1 VESPVSLSPCP
12 DAHELAELAHGR
24 LPPRAAEALRGHLDE
39 CELCRVAVT
48 RLVAPSSDRAP
59 ALPVGVEVGGRYRV
73 SCLLGRGGMG
83 EVHEAWDLNLER
95 RVAVKVLLPRGQDR
109 EDIERRIARLVRES
123 KAMAR
128 LRHPNVVAVYDAGS
142 WEGHAFVVMELVDG
156 QTLRSWLVRS
166 RRAWADVV
174 AMFAGAGHGLAAAHA
189 VGIVHRDFK
198 PDNVLVDEHDRP
210 QVTDFGLARLVDD
223 TMAWSGR
230 NPAAPPELPDASAIE
245 WTGVIEFDASGSL
258 TQTGAAVGTPAYM
271 APEQFRGQ
279 AVDARADVFGFC
291 VALYEGLVGRRPF
304 VADTPR
310 AILEAQWRGPATKPL
325 DEAGVPRFVRD
336 AIVAGLQVDPRARP
350 ASMNALLQRLQPRPR
365 RRRWLAVAMVGIAVV
380 GAAGALAY
388 ARTRAPDPCALGEEP
403 WDDARRRRIAAAHA
417 HDPQPWTHAERG
429 IDRFATEWNAEW
441 SSVCRVRNADVDTE
455 LRRACL
461 LGQRRA
467 FTAVMAGLDA
477 GTIDLDAAVAG
488 IPRTREC
495 SGERDLATSIPVP
508 DDPEAARE
516 VEAIRTELAEIDG
529 LLEAGQARELGG
541 RVDAL
546 LERARATGF
555 RPIEAEVSFSR
566 AIVQDQLG
574 DHRAARTTMMEAANA
589 ASAGGHDVM
598 AANAWI
604 WLVEV
609 DGQDLLDFERGR
621 EAAAQARAAIERV
634 GASPEAEVLTTHLRY
649 QIGVLAWRSGNATE
663 ALEELQAARR
673 MAETHAPE
681 LVDQTLEG
689 IGLVLDDLGRSD
701 EALAIHREL
710 KERRIAQHGADHPVV
725 ATSYAN
731 IAAVHLQRG
740 ELDEALA
747 SVDDQLRVTAAAA
760 GEEHPDYGLALHNR
774 GVILHGLARW
784 DEALEDLRGAARI
797 FTAAFGA
804 ESSQVAVAIEHEAG
818 VLQSMGRFDEAL
830 VLMRR
835 ALDIHRHQQLWKDS
849 ARCEMNLADLLRE
862 SGHPDDALVPARNAA
877 AAFEEHA
884 PGIPEHAYALTVLGE
899 VELVLGRPGNATVQL
914 ERAVEMFDRG
924 AWLPE
929 EAALARFLL
938 ARALVASGGDR
949 ERARTLAEG
958 AVERWN
964 AAPPSWE
971 PRLRIARTWLAL
983 QE

>member
-1 VESPVSLSPCP
+1 MESPVSLTPCP

-24 LPPRAAEALRGHLDE
+24 LPPRSAESLRTHLDE
-39 CELCRVAVT
+39 CEACRVAVT
-48 RLVAPSSDRAP
+48 RLVAPSSDTRP
-59 ALPVGVEVGGRYRV
+59 ALPVGVEVAGRYRV
-73 SCLLGRGGMG
+73 SRLLGRGGMG

-95 RVAVKVLLPRGQDR
+95 RVAVKVLLPRGHDR

-128 LRHPNVVAVYDAGS
+128 LRHPNVVAVHDAGS

-156 QTLRSWLVRS
+156 QTLRSWLVR
-166 RRAWADVV
+166 RRREWADVV

-230 NPAAPPELPDASAIE
+230 SPASAESPEAGTIE
-245 WTGVIEFDASGSL
+245 WNGVIEFDASGSL

-304 VADTPR
+304 VGDTPR

-350 ASMNALLQRLQPRPR
+350 ASMGVLLQRLQPRPR
-365 RRRWLAVAMVGIAVV
+365 RRRWLVATTLGVVAVA
-380 GAAGALAY
+380 AAGAFAY
-388 ARTRAPDPCALGEEP
+388 ARTRSIDPCALGEDP
-403 WDDARRRRIAAAHA
+403 WDDERRRRIAAAHA
-417 HDPQPWTHAERG
+417 DAAQPWARAETR
-429 IDRFATEWNAEW
+429 IDRFAAEWNGEW
-441 SSVCRVRNADVDTE
+441 SSVCGIEHPDVDTE

-477 GTIDLDAAVAG
+477 GTIDLDAAIAG

-495 SGERDLATSIPVP
+495 SGERDLATSVPVP
-508 DDPEAARE
+508 DDPSIAGE
-516 VEAIRTELAEIDG
+516 VEDIRTELAEIEG

-546 LERARATGF
+546 LERARATTF
-555 RPIEAEVSFSR
+555 RPIEAEVSFTR

-574 DHRAARTTMMEAANA
+574 DHRAARTTMVEAANA
-589 ASAGGHDVM
+589 ASAGGHDVL

-649 QIGVLAWRSGNATE
+649 QSAVLAWRSGHTLE
-663 ALEELQAARR
+663 ALDELQAVRPL
-673 MAETHAPE
+673 AETHAPE

-701 EALAIHREL
+701 EALTIHREL
-710 KERRIAQHGADHPVV
+710 MQRRIAQYGPDHPIL

-731 IAAVHLQRG
+731 VAAALMQQG
-740 ELDEALA
+740 ELDEALE
-747 SVDDQLRVTAAAA
+747 SVDAQLRVTAAAV

-784 DEALEDLRGAARI
+784 DEALEDQRAAGRI

-804 ESSQVAVAIEHEAG
+804 ESSQAAVAIEHEAG

-862 SGHPDDALVPARNAA
+862 SGHPDDALIPARNAA
-877 AAFEEHA
+877 ATFEEHA
-884 PGIPEHAYALTVLGE
+884 PGVPEHAYALTVLGE

-938 ARALVASGGDR
+938 ARALVASGGDAA
-949 ERARTLAEG
+949 RARTLAEG
-958 AVERWN
+958 AVEQWN
-964 AAPPSWE
+964 SAPPSWE